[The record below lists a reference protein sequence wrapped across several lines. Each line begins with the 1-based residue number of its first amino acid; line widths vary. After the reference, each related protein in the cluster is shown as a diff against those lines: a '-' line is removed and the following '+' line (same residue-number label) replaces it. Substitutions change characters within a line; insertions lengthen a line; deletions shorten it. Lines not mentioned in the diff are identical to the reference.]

1 MAVKLNRASFDNLK
15 TQTKILI
22 GACSPLVLLA
32 ILATI
37 VIVNLSSILA
47 ANKQVEHT
55 YNVLAASSTIVANAV
70 DMETGMRGFLLAGK
84 EEFLEPYNNGEGAL
98 YKNIAKLQQTVSDNP
113 PQVARLKEVADT
125 LKAWQAD
132 VTEPM
137 IALRREV
144 GISTTMDGMAEIVGE
159 ARGKKYFDSFRGLMA
174 DFNQIETDLMTQR
187 KETNESTVSFTYT
200 IIFICVIVGLALG
213 FALALFIGRA
223 IAGPITSMTKT
234 MDELAK
240 GNNEVEV
247 PSIGRLDEIGQMAG
261 AVQVFKTNAED
272 RVRLE
277 EEARK
282 QSDLSAEQDS
292 KMQAEKETRERAER
306 EREQAEVESQRQKT
320 ERLESMI
327 GEFDHGVVAALSVV
341 SQAANDMATT
351 ADSLTSLAQKTEA
364 QSKEVAA
371 ASDQTASNV
380 QSVASASE
388 QMSASINEITVQV
401 SESAQIASTTTK
413 QVEEA
418 SLVVKDLS
426 EAAQSV
432 GAVVEI
438 ISGIAEQTN
447 LLALNATIEA
457 ARAGESGRGFAV
469 VATEVKTLANETATA
484 TNQIGEQI
492 SAIQAATKG
501 ASDKMKEIMDA
512 AKNTS
517 DVAQAIAA
525 AVEEQSA
532 ATSEITKSAQEAAT
546 GTHTVSS
553 NIVNVLEDAGQT
565 RNGANGVKSATDE
578 LKSSSSDLSSLIQ
591 GFLQN
596 IRAA

>member
-37 VIVNLSSILA
+37 VIVNLNSILST
-47 ANKQVEHT
+47 NKQVEHT
-55 YNVLAASSTIVANAV
+55 YNVLGEAASIIAAAV
-70 DMETGMRGFLLAGK
+70 DMETGMRGYLLAGK
-84 EEFLEPYNNGEGAL
+84 EEFLEPYNNGEAVI
-98 YKNIAKLQQTVSDNP
+98 YNSIAALQQTVSDNP
-113 PQVARLKEVADT
+113 PQVARLGKVADT
-125 LKAWQAD
+125 IKAWQKD
-132 VTEPM
+132 VTEPA
-137 IALRREV
+137 IAQRRTV
-144 GISTTMDGMAEIVGE
+144 GDTFTMDDIAELVGE
-159 ARGKKYFDSFRGLMA
+159 ARGKTYFDGFRGLMA
-174 DFNQIETDLMTQR
+174 EFAKIESDLMIER
-187 KETNESTVSFTYT
+187 KELNDSTVSSTYV
-200 IIFICVIVGLALG
+200 IIIACVIIGIALG
-213 FALALFIGRA
+213 LVLAVFIGKA
-223 IAGPITSMTKT
+223 IAGPIGSMTRT

-277 EEARK
+277 EEARM
-282 QSDLSAEQDS
+282 QADLTAEQDR
-292 KMQAEKETRERAER
+292 KMQAEKEARERAER
-306 EREQAEVESQRQKT
+306 EREQAEVELQRQKN
-320 ERLESMI
+320 ERLESLI
-327 GEFDHGVVAALSVV
+327 GEFDHGVVAALGVV

-401 SESAQIASTTTK
+401 TESAQIASTTTQ

-418 SLVVKDLS
+418 SLVVQELS

-484 TNQIGEQI
+484 TSQIGEQI
-492 SAIQAATKG
+492 SAIQAATKS

-512 AKNTS
+512 AKTTS

-532 ATSEITKSAQEAAT
+532 ATNEISKSAQEAAT

-565 RNGANGVKSATDE
+565 RNGANGVKSATDG
-578 LKSSSSDLSSLIQ
+578 LKTSSADLSSLIQ